1 MSTPTITNNRYR
13 FANLAGKGNQLDIF
27 NEIDSFWGY
36 GVHSLTYELSNLN
49 QSLPLTVRIHSP
61 GGSVTEGIAIRNLLR
76 AYPGEVNTVGVGFVA
91 SIASV
96 ILLAGTKVQMDD
108 GAYLMIHRPYG
119 YQEGDADTMASTAT
133 TLRSMD
139 NTLLDIYIDAIEKRG
154 NPSQLTREQ
163 VFEMMKAETWMTAK
177 DALAFGFID
186 SITNEQ
192 GLEVSPTAFKAVAQ
206 YQKTPESII
215 NQSKTEMKKTSFF
228 EKLKALLTEEEVM
241 TMTPEELAEIPAEV
255 AETAS
260 VAIEEE
266 TGLDPVMAAIALLE
280 EAGYTVTAPEA
291 AMDEEKEKA
300 EMTEDEMAAVASAIA
315 SLKKEIKALKVE
327 AAKAKAAPSGGNV
340 PAKQVEKKSAKA
352 AQFDSFALMVK
363 SKIMQR

>member
-1 MSTPTITNNRYR
+1 MSTPTITNDRYR

-36 GVHSLTYELSNLN
+36 GVHSLSYELSNLN

-61 GGSVTEGIAIRNLLR
+61 GGSVTEGLAIRNLLR

-96 ILLAGTKVQMDD
+96 ILLAGTNVQMDD

-139 NTLLDIYIDAIEKRG
+139 NTLLDIYMDAVEKRG

-163 VFEMMKAETWMTAK
+163 VFEMMKVETWMTAK
-177 DALAFGFID
+177 DALAYGFID
-186 SITNEQ
+186 GITSEQ
-192 GLEVSPTAFKAVAQ
+192 GLEVSAQSFKAVAQ
-206 YQKTPESII
+206 YQKTPETII
-215 NQSKTEMKKTSFF
+215 NQSKNEMKKTSFF
-228 EKLKALLTEEEVM
+228 EKLKALLTEEEIS
-241 TMTPEELAEIPAEV
+241 TMTPEELAENPTEV
-255 AETAS
+255 AETAA
-260 VAIEEE
+260 VVIQEE

-315 SLKKEIKALKVE
+315 SLKREIKALKVD

-340 PAKQVEKKSAKA
+340 PAQKVEKKSAKA